1 MLKVFTDMEFTHTF
15 FSRMSLR
22 AFSILCEM
30 MKDAMSPDKITVHH
44 SVPLE
49 MRVVIALYKLSSCR
63 EYS

>member
-1 MLKVFTDMEFTHTF
+1 MLKGFTDMEFTHTVF
-15 FSRMSLR
+15 FPRMSLR

-49 MRVVIALYKLSSCR
+49 MRVVIV
-63 EYS
+63 